1 MVVQSDKTLLLEIEH
16 GRVVECLE
24 GTVAFDRPR
33 VLRADGPNRPLT
45 ISSATAVDGG
55 RRLALWS
62 RDSAPKHSGSGAIV
76 PCAGAD
82 AMTFL

>member
-33 VLRADGPNRPLT
+33 VLRADGT
-45 ISSATAVDGG
+45 EQAVDDFVGDG
-55 RRLALWS
+55 RRWWEASRALEPRLS
-62 RDSAPKHSGSGAIV
+62 TEA
-76 PCAGAD
+76 
-82 AMTFL
+82 